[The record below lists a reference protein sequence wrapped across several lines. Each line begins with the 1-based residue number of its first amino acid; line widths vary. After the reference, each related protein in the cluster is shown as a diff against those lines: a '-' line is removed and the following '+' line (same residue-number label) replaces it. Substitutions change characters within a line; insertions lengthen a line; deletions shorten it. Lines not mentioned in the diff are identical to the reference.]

1 MAIKNY
7 PLQALARWKHVFG
20 KTYLIIVPIAALL
33 VAAVLFI
40 LQSSNLKNSMAE
52 FTGKIS
58 GLLRSTSGVASRSAI
73 VSVVDPT
80 TTELTGAKKFENN
93 LSSYQTSTSP
103 GLRMAILKVWDFNS
117 KVLYSG
123 SSRIFNL
130 SAGQTQKADIALKE
144 AGTFNDISA
153 PVSFQPAVFNTFTI
167 LSKSLIAYAAEEK
180 PVFAV
185 IKKPRPPY
193 GPFSDQV
200 ADVELTLVLGGNSV
214 IATDQ
219 QSLDQIDEERN
230 LKDLPPDTYGDF
242 KPSEPNFVV
251 EVDISFNINAPI
263 VTISIK
269 NVESQQVFW
278 RDTTDSRTDTRTNF
292 DLNNVV
298 QLAAD
303 KLVESLHGKGNH
315 PVKLPKFTPSVPK
328 PVTMA
333 EWRVRL
339 RKLLGLDKQE
349 SATGTVGSQTPSPTA
364 ATAPKPTCDFDGFVA
379 CRDKF
384 NLQGCIDACPFV
396 DSDCPPGTPPD
407 TDCKQTDQKCSD
419 TCWDRGT
426 SHGSQCAAMNHCS
439 MKEIE
444 DRLRA
449 Q

>member
-80 TTELTGAKKFENN
+80 TKELTGAKKFENN

-364 ATAPKPTCDFDGFVA
+364 AAVPKPNCDFDGFVA

-396 DSDCPPGTPPD
+396 NRTCPEGTSPD
-407 TDCKQTDQKCSD
+407 TECKATDEECSNK
-419 TCWDRGT
+419 CWDQGN
-426 SHGSQCAAMNHCS
+426 SQGSQCAAMNHCS